1 MSKSLKAR
9 AVDLLSRREYS
20 RRELQQ
26 KLAPHAESAEE
37 LQALL
42 DELGQRGWQSD
53 ERFAEQFTQIKG
65 RKYGSR
71 RLAAEMREKGIAPDA
86 IQSALSGQDDVE
98 LARQLWQ
105 KKFGRA
111 PQSAEE
117 RAKQMRFLAYRGVS
131 MDAIRKVLSGADLDE
146 FDSGE

>member
-20 RRELQQ
+20 RRELQR

-53 ERFAEQFTQIKG
+53 ERFAEQFAQVKG